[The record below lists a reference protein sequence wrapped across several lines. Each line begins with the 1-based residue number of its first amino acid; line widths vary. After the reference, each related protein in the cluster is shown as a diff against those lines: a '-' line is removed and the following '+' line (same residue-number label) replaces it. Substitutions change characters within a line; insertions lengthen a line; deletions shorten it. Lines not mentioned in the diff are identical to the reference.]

1 MSHVGRAAYGIYIA
15 EHTVGHDECESP
27 MPRHFVRYAWL
38 SQGCLIAE
46 VSAPGVSVTVSSV
59 FIGAVATGKRQG
71 VDPL

>member
-1 MSHVGRAAYGIYIA
+1 MMSVNLRDATALRPVAGCLR
-15 EHTVGHDECESP
+15 
-27 MPRHFVRYAWL
+27 
-38 SQGCLIAE
+38 GCLIAE